1 MKNSPPDSHH
11 ITLIDGSK
19 IRTVGNLNLI
29 RKSTDKKK
37 KHVKNK
43 LKIHAKQKKKVG
55 RFQRGNRKS

>member
-37 KHVKNK
+37 TC
-43 LKIHAKQKKKVG
+43 KK
-55 RFQRGNRKS
+55 